1 MVGSRHA
8 NGIKHLPGDEDWKV
22 VERDVDWDVAKTAII
37 VCDMW
42 NDIYC
47 KNAKQRIDVMMPKMN
62 QVLTAARNITASW

>member
-1 MVGSRHA
+1 
-8 NGIKHLPGDEDWKV
+8 
-22 VERDVDWDVAKTAII
+22 
-37 VCDMW
+37 MW